1 MASGTAEPQGAVG
14 GRVSPDW
21 ESGTQ
26 LSFSLSDKPATSL
39 SVSGDNYRLPSLTPS
54 VLVGMNEINDVRAL
68 PALGREALW

>member
-1 MASGTAEPQGAVG
+1 MASGTAEPRGVVG

-39 SVSGDNYRLPSLTPS
+39 SVSGDNYRLPSLAPGI
-54 VLVGMNEINDVRAL
+54 LVGMNEINDVRAR